1 MHGLDLVIDSD
12 YKPSAMKALLILPRT
27 NIDEVDI
34 VS

>member
-12 YKPSAMKALLILPRT
+12 YKPSAMKALILPRT